1 MTTQKKTVRPAS
13 ILALIQTLKVRHHCG
28 WGLWALIGTLLFL
41 ALLAGANF
49 EAVQRIYVAGQVAEN
64 DVIADRD
71 ILVEDTQ
78 ATKARRKQVL
88 LLQPP
93 VYDLSLEPYTQFQ
106 SRVLEILRSLNNA
119 GEQRPVPDAPL
130 QRLVEELTPAVA
142 DEVLPELALPE
153 VQTYLLKK
161 LLPQIREHMAE
172 GLVGD
177 IRSARVGRLSL
188 IHI

>member
-71 ILVEDTQ
+71 ILLEDTQ
-78 ATKARRKQVL
+78 ATKACCKQVL
-88 LLQPP
+88 LLQT
-93 VYDLSLEPYTQFQ
+93 S
-106 SRVLEILRSLNNA
+106 
-119 GEQRPVPDAPL
+119 G
-130 QRLVEELTPAVA
+130 
-142 DEVLPELALPE
+142 
-153 VQTYLLKK
+153 LKT
-161 LLPQIREHMAE
+161 
-172 GLVGD
+172 
-177 IRSARVGRLSL
+177 
-188 IHI
+188 